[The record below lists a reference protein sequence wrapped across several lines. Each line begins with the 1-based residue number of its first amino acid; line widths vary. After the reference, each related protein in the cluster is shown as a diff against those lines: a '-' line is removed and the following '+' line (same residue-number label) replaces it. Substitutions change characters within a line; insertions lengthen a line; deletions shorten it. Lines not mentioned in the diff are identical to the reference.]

1 MMLAL
6 AILLVAPANPADT
19 TWATPL
25 DCPGGQRITKSEIE
39 VAGVARIS
47 DLLPLFNGIRISSVG
62 GHSWKVAHVGGVPF
76 GQNGYG
82 LLLDDQPISTGVF
95 GEQDLDHLPVPLM
108 DIASVTLCPDPG
120 LWAGQFHSFGSL
132 RIETVEAAEGL
143 QANASFLVGNETGD
157 PGPHLFTDQATPN
170 IPHTGPDLEGS
181 GAYRRGGTVI
191 RAEGRVLDFQP
202 DQSST
207 LRVREATSERPPFR
221 APSIFGL
228 RAHFPAP
235 NGVINANIVVRFVE
249 NLWFVE
255 QAGRELPAAQVDI
268 GGTMHGRHRFPLPSG
283 PSVRLD
289 YRAMMDVQTLEPEES
304 LLQGFDPE
312 WRQTRLV
319 GTVQA
324 SVRRTRGEL
333 AIGSTVERLAVS
345 APGVRNGAGYT
356 LGTLFAQATMNPA
369 SRLQQ
374 RTDAAL
380 ITNGDV
386 VRLKLANTLV
396 WQRQKHIWSAAV
408 ALDSRLPEEQSGF
421 AYWHARGYRGLLL
434 PEVSYTQAEPPG
446 TSSEYSA
453 RIAWSAE
460 LGQGISANAS
470 FAGRLMRGL
479 TIERPSFQLDG
490 GELAVHGNID
500 VIEDAQ
506 GETVS
511 GNVAVMGEYGPI
523 SARLAG
529 SLLSDVG
536 GNPAFRDAWE
546 RVPSQQASAALTIQ
560 PDPNFV
566 AQVVLTVASSA
577 HWRGYEGVTGA
588 PVPNIDFTYDATVP
602 THARLDAT
610 ASKYIWGR
618 RLRVSLLM
626 RNLLNTTE
634 RFHPIGEQFGFTVF
648 ARVEARIGL

>member
-6 AILLVAPANPADT
+6 AVLLAAHANPADT
-19 TWATPL
+19 LWAAPF
-25 DCPGGQRITKSEIE
+25 DCPGGQRITRSEIE
-39 VAGVARIS
+39 AAGVSRIS
-47 DLLPLFNGIRISSVG
+47 DLLPLLDGIRASSVG
-62 GHSWKVAHVGGVPF
+62 GHSWKIAHAGGVPF
-76 GQNGYG
+76 GRNGFG

-132 RIETVEAAEGL
+132 RIETVEAVEGL
-143 QANASFLVGNETGD
+143 QADASFLVGNETGD

-170 IPHTGPDLEGS
+170 VPHTGPDLEGS
-181 GAYRRGGTVI
+181 GTYRRGGMVI

-202 DQSST
+202 DESST
-207 LRVREATSERPPFR
+207 LRVREVTSEDPPFR

-228 RAHFPAP
+228 RARFPAA
-235 NGVINANIVVRFVE
+235 NGRIDANIVFRVVE

-255 QAGRELPAAQVDI
+255 QAGRELPAGQVDM
-268 GGTMHGRHRFPLPSG
+268 GGTVHGRHRFSLPSG

-289 YRAMMDVQTLEPEES
+289 YRALVDVQTVEPEES
-304 LLQGFDPE
+304 LLQGFDPG

-319 GTVQA
+319 GTFQA
-324 SVRRTRGEL
+324 SVRRTRHEL

-345 APGVRNGAGYT
+345 APGVPDGAGYT
-356 LGTLFAQATMNPA
+356 LGMLFAQATLHPTT
-369 SRLQQ
+369 RLRQS
-374 RTDAAL
+374 TDVAL
-380 ITNGDV
+380 ITSGEV
-386 VRLKLANTLV
+386 VGLKLANTLV
-396 WQRQKHIWSAAV
+396 WQSQKHRWSAVV

-421 AYWHARGYRGLLL
+421 AYWHAKGYRGLLL
-434 PEVSYTQAEPPG
+434 PDVSYTQAEPPG
-446 TSSEYSA
+446 RSREYSA
-453 RIAWSAE
+453 HIAWSAE
-460 LGQGISANAS
+460 LWQGISATAS

-479 TIERPSFQLDG
+479 TIERPSFRLED

-511 GNVAVMGEYGPI
+511 GNVAVVGEYGPI
-523 SARLAG
+523 QGRLTG
-529 SLLSDVG
+529 SILSDVG
-536 GNPAFRDAWE
+536 GDSAFRDAWE
-546 RVPSQQASAALTIQ
+546 RVPNQQASAALTIQ

-566 AQVVLTVASSA
+566 AQVAFTVASSA

-588 PVPNIDFTYDATVP
+588 TVPNRDFTYDATVP
-602 THARLDAT
+602 NHARLDAT

-618 RLRVSLLM
+618 RLRLSLMM
-626 RNLLNTTE
+626 RNLLNAAE